1 MGVQMFRGL
10 NSMWDSPRG
19 HQPRLYHAC
28 PPPRNTDMSLA
39 GHAGEEDKRYA
50 GWVPDA
56 HDHPAANYADLEM
69 DLANIESAMPWNL
82 EGLEA
87 PLDTPK
93 VLRHTALCPGCAT
106 RSCQTAPLFPERM
119 PDASHRPAPPK
130 DTAPGCHSCLS
141 SPCSAA

>member
-1 MGVQMFRGL
+1 MFRGL

-19 HQPRLYHAC
+19 QQPRLYHAC
-28 PPPRNTDMSLA
+28 PPPGSTDMSLA

-50 GWVPDA
+50 GWAPDA

-69 DLANIESAMPWNL
+69 DLANIESAMPWSL

-93 VLRHTALCPGCAT
+93 VPACPGLRPGRAA
-106 RSCQTAPLFPERM
+106 SSASLPLCTGEV
-119 PDASHRPAPPK
+119 A
-130 DTAPGCHSCLS
+130 
-141 SPCSAA
+141 